1 VPDLVAKGVAGE
13 AAGREP
19 AAAETV
25 GRQEAVTDLG
35 VAFRRA
41 FRSLRSLRGRDTHRG
56 DELGHA
62 QFELLGEL
70 FMHGPMHAGELAEA
84 VAASAA
90 TVSGMLDHLCA
101 SELVERTRSETDRRI
116 VVVKLTR
123 RGRRKVEARKAIWQ
137 KRWREAMEGL
147 DDEELRVAARVL
159 ERISGIFCEQQQE
172 T

>member
-1 VPDLVAKGVAGE
+1 VPDVVAKGAGGE
-13 AAGREP
+13 AVG
-19 AAAETV
+19 AETAE
-25 GRQEAVTDLG
+25 RLATVTELG

-70 FMHGPMHAGELAEA
+70 FARGPMHAGELAEA

-101 SELVERTRSETDRRI
+101 SDLVERTRSETDRRI

-123 RGRRKVEARKAIWQ
+123 HGRRKVEARKALWQ
-137 KRWREAMEGL
+137 HRWQGAMEGL

-159 ERISGIFCEQQQE
+159 ERISGIFHEQKQE
-172 T
+172 A